1 MYTIVVGIAALL
13 TMATSAYAQAAG
25 QPGHAPRFENLVHQ
39 AEAARDAK
47 RLDEALTLYK
57 RALELKPGWEDGW
70 GIAGSIAYELEKYS
84 ECASDFRRLTVLKP
98 DLVPAWTLKGLCEYQ
113 LRDYKAALKSLTQVQ
128 RLGFQE
134 NLELSRAAR
143 LHLALVLAKLGYSE
157 KAIVWLYEVIRVEWK
172 KTPEIIVAMGI
183 AGLRKRWTPSEVPES
198 ERDKVLKLGDAM
210 ATFMVGNT
218 KDAFDLFEAAL
229 RDYPKQPDFH
239 YRLGAFLVGRDPDRG
254 IAEIKEALELE
265 PGHVPALVGLARV
278 YLSRGES
285 QTALPYAERAVRL
298 SAGDITARVTL
309 GQALLATGDAAGAA
323 RELESSVKLSPGST
337 SPHYILSQ
345 AYARLGRKEDATRER
360 AEFKRLRESM
370 NSRGRELQEG
380 RPPPSAIGPITAG
393 ED

>member
-39 AEAARDAK
+39 AEVARDAK

-70 GIAGSIAYELEKYS
+70 GKAGSIAYELEKYS

-98 DLVPAWTLKGLCEYQ
+98 DFVPAWTLEGLCEYQ

-157 KAIVWLYEVIRVEWK
+157 KAIAWLFKLILIERN
-172 KTPEIIVAMGI
+172 KTPEIIVALGI
-183 AGLRKRWTPSEVPES
+183 AGLRKRWIPPEVPES

-210 ATFMVGNT
+210 ATFITGGDH
-218 KDAFDLFEAAL
+218 KDAFDKFEAAL
-229 RDYPKQPDFH
+229 RDYPKEPNFH
-239 YRLGAFLVGRDPDRG
+239 YRFGAFLLEHDFDRG
-254 IAEIKEALELE
+254 IEEIKKTLDLE
-265 PGHVPALVGLARV
+265 PGHIPALVALARI
-278 YLSRGES
+278 YLRRGES
-285 QTALPYAERAVRL
+285 QTALPYAERAAKL
-298 SAGDITARVTL
+298 SPVDITAHVTL
-309 GQALLATGDAAGAA
+309 GQVLLATGDTVAAV
-323 RELESSVKLSPGST
+323 RELELGVKLAPESPEL
-337 SPHYILSQ
+337 HYNLGN
-345 AYARLGRKEDATRER
+345 AYGRMGRKADAVRER
-360 AEFKRLRESM
+360 EESKRLRKSM
-370 NSRGRELQEG
+370 DSRR
-380 RPPPSAIGPITAG
+380 
-393 ED
+393 